1 MVRAI
6 ILLNVIVFIAWFA
19 ASTESNLEFMMNH
32 FTISWDG
39 LVNGRFWTLLTSV
52 FSHNYFWHLL
62 INMYVLY
69 GFGYVLNRLLGPRR
83 FLIFY
88 LIAGISGSLMHALVS
103 EYYLHSPE
111 LPALG
116 ASGAIAGII
125 IFFALTFPKEKLLL
139 LGFIPV
145 GARWAAIMLVALDLW
160 GLSAQSKG
168 GGLPIGHGAHLGGA
182 FVGILYYFF
191 PKNRGRLT
199 L

>member
-6 ILLNVIVFIAWFA
+6 IFLNIIVFLAWFA
-19 ASTESNLEFMMNH
+19 AASEANLEFMMDH

-39 LVNGRFWTLLTSV
+39 LVHGRYWTLLTSV

-69 GFGYVLNRLLGPRR
+69 GFGLILNRLLGTRR
-83 FLIFY
+83 FLSFY
-88 LIAGISGSLMHALVS
+88 LVAGVSGSLTHALVS
-103 EYYLHSPE
+103 EYVLHAPD

-125 IFFALTFPKEKLLL
+125 VFFALTFPKEKLLL
-139 LGFIPV
+139 LGIIPV
-145 GARWAAIMLVALDLW
+145 GARWAALLLVGLDLW

-182 FVGILYYFF
+182 FMGILYYFF
-191 PKNRGRLT
+191 PKSRDRLT